1 MELVSLSRLAGSP
14 DRYTQENEI
23 LDEKLP
29 GIPQHEKTMWKLE
42 RSRCR
47 EKKTHRE
54 HEGDDGPN
62 AADEESVAENGRK
75 AISRATT
82 ISIIPINSRRPEG

>member
-54 HEGDDGPN
+54 HEGDNGPN
-62 AADEESVAENGRK
+62 AADEREPRGK
-75 AISRATT
+75 
-82 ISIIPINSRRPEG
+82 RPQSDKQGNDDLDHSDQFETA